1 LKREITRRTA
11 GCIPI
16 LELSI
21 RTGRGG
27 KEAEK
32 GENDK
37 F

>member
-1 LKREITRRTA
+1 LKREITRRIA

-21 RTGRGG
+21 RARRGG

-32 GENDK
+32 GKND
-37 F
+37 